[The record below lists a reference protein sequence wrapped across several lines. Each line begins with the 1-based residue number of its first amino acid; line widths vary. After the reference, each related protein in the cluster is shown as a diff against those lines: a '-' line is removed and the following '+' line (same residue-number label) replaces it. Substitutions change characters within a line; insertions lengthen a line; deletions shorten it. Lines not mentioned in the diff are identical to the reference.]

1 MDNNVYQTRQ
11 LDDLMRQ
18 LEEGI
23 VVNSSDTEFLNKVIQ
38 RCENKIRQCEILIGS
53 SQFQPLPDQLT
64 LL

>member
-1 MDNNVYQTRQ
+1 MANNVHQTRQ

-23 VVNSSDTEFLNKVIQ
+23 VVNSSDTEFLKTVIHQ
-38 RCENKIRQCEILIGS
+38 CENKIKQCKLFIDTS
-53 SQFQPLPDQLT
+53 YNQPSPNQLT